1 MNQSATAAPWA
12 QGAEKYRGKHCFP
25 LAIDYFAH
33 QEPERI
39 FACIPISSDVA
50 DGFRNVTEQDMAA
63 AVLAYIGP
71 SDLRCA
77 ILLMAAIMCG
87 TKILFMSPRNTL
99 EQNNALLEIAKVDL
113 VLY

>member
-1 MNQSATAAPWA
+1 MMNQSATAAPWA

-63 AVLAYIGP
+63 AVN
-71 SDLRCA
+71 R
-77 ILLMAAIMCG
+77 MARWTEQTFRQA
-87 TKILFMSPRNTL
+87 LHLNPR
-99 EQNNALLEIAKVDL
+99 Q
-113 VLY
+113 